1 MPALGRL
8 GSDVSVLAVQKVV
21 ETLRE
26 VLTAGGRGI
35 GFVFGC
41 TSRSLVAATG
51 GRLIPSAN
59 GMRVSLRVPVRG
71 FEGLDLDEK
80 SERI

>member
-8 GSDVSVLAVQKVV
+8 GPDILAIAVQKVV

-26 VLTAGGRGI
+26 VSIAGGRGI

-51 GRLIPSAN
+51 GRLGSSAN
-59 GMRVSLRVPVRG
+59 GMRVLLRVPAVC
-71 FEGLDLDEK
+71 FEGLDLGEN
-80 SERI
+80 SERF